1 MAFDFAPIVLRE
13 LLAAVEGGRL
23 VQGDPETEVR
33 GVANDTRRLRPGE
46 MFVAIPGFQLDALA
60 LVPRAVEKGARAIAA
75 EALPPGL
82 APDVPLL
89 LVSSARRALA
99 DLSAAFYRYPS
110 QLVPVVGVTG
120 TDGKTSTIH
129 LLSAILEA
137 HGLTTGW
144 LTTVN
149 TKIGAELRPNA
160 AENTTP
166 EAPLVQE
173 ALADMVDAGVQVA
186 LLETSSHALALER
199 VRGTHYRVGV
209 FTNLSPEHIN
219 FHGSLEAYREV
230 KSRLF
235 ARLPEDGLAVLN
247 ADDANS
253 QTMRAVTR
261 ARVLTYGLDQPAEI
275 TATDLELGPDGTS
288 FVVDG
293 RTIRTQLVARFNV
306 SNWLA
311 AYAAATAFG
320 ATPDDL
326 RRAADTQAPVPG
338 RMNLVRA
345 GQPFTVVVDF
355 AHTPQALEKALDTL
369 RSLVP
374 GRVLLV
380 FGLAGGRD
388 FANRPVMGRLAAE
401 KTDVFIISMDDP
413 GPEDPALIAQQIAE
427 GAAARGSNVV
437 IDLDRR
443 SAIRRVL
450 EEARPGDVVLLA
462 GKGHENRMVVGDQ
475 RLPWNDTQAAFE
487 ELARLGWRTQPVL

>member
-1 MAFDFAPIVLRE
+1 MAFDSTPIVLRE
-13 LLAAVEGGRL
+13 LVAAVEGGRL
-23 VQGDPETEVR
+23 VQGAPETLVR
-33 GVANDTRRLRPGE
+33 GIANDTRRLRPGDL
-46 MFVAIPGFQLDALA
+46 FVAIAGFEHDALEFVPQA
-60 LVPRAVEKGARAIAA
+60 LDKGASVIVG
-75 EALPPGL
+75 EGQPPHLG
-82 APDVPLL
+82 PDVPLL
-89 LVSSARRALA
+89 LVPSARRALA

-110 QLVPVVGVTG
+110 QLLPVVGVTG

-129 LLSAILEA
+129 LLSAILQA
-137 HGLTTGW
+137 RGLITGW

-166 EAPLVQE
+166 EAPLVQQ
-173 ALADMVDAGVQVA
+173 ALAEMVEAGVQVA
-186 LLETSSHALALER
+186 LLETSSHALALDR
-199 VRGTHYRVGV
+199 VRGVHYRVGV

-219 FHGSLEAYREV
+219 FHGSLEAYREA

-235 ARLPEDGLAVLN
+235 AMLPEDGLAVLN
-247 ADDANS
+247 ADDPNS
-253 QTMRAVTR
+253 QTMRAATR
-261 ARVLTYGLDQPAEI
+261 ARVLTYGLDQPADI
-275 TATDLELGPDGTS
+275 TATDLELGPDGAC
-288 FVVDG
+288 FVVEG

-320 ATPDDL
+320 ATVDDL
-326 RRAADTQAPVPG
+326 RSAAGGQAPVPG

-355 AHTPQALEKALDTL
+355 AHTPQALDKALGTL

-388 FANRPVMGRLAAE
+388 FANRPVMGRLAAAN
-401 KTDVFIISMDDP
+401 TDFFVISTDDP
-413 GPEDPALIAQQIAE
+413 GPEDPALIAEQIAR
-427 GAAARGSNVV
+427 GAKDVGSHFV

-450 EEARPGDVVLLA
+450 ESAEPGDVVLLA

-475 RLPWNDTQAAFE
+475 RLPWNDTHAAEE
-487 ELARLGWRTQPVL
+487 ELARLGWQIQPVL

>member
-1 MAFDFAPIVLRE
+1 MAFDPAPIVLRD
-13 LLAAVEGGRL
+13 LVAAVEGGRL
-23 VQGDPETEVR
+23 VQGDPDTDVR
-33 GVANDTRRLRPGE
+33 GIVYDSRRLRPGE
-46 MFVAIPGFQLDALA
+46 LFVAIPGFERDALTFVPQA
-60 LVPRAVEKGARAIAA
+60 LDKGASAVVA
-75 EALPPGL
+75 EVVPPHL

-89 LVSSARRALA
+89 LVPSARRALA

-110 QLVPVVGVTG
+110 QLVPVIGVTG

-137 HGLTTGW
+137 HSLTTGW

-149 TKIGAELRPNA
+149 TKVGAELRPNA

-166 EAPLVQE
+166 EAPLVQQ
-173 ALADMVDAGVQVA
+173 ALAEMVDAGVQVA

-219 FHGSLEAYREV
+219 FHGSFEAYRQT

-235 ARLPEDGLAVLN
+235 AMLPEDGLAVLN
-247 ADDANS
+247 ADDPAS
-253 QTMRAVTR
+253 EVMRGVTR
-261 ARVLTYGLDQPAEI
+261 ARVLTYGLDHPADI
-275 TATDLELGPDGTS
+275 TASDLQLGPDGAC

-311 AYAAATAFG
+311 AYAAATGFG
-320 ATPDDL
+320 ATPEHL
-326 RRAADTQAPVPG
+326 RTAAETQAPVPG

-388 FANRPVMGRLAAE
+388 VGNRPVMGRLAAD
-401 KTDVFIISMDDP
+401 KADFFVISMDDP
-413 GPEDPALIAQQIAE
+413 GAEDPAAIAQQIAE
-427 GAAARGSNVV
+427 GARDGSFV

-443 SAIRRVL
+443 SAVRRVL

-475 RLPWNDTQAAFE
+475 RLPWNDTQVARA
-487 ELARLGWRTQPVL
+487 ELASLGWQIQPVP

>member
-1 MAFDFAPIVLRE
+1 
-13 LLAAVEGGRL
+13 
-23 VQGDPETEVR
+23 
-33 GVANDTRRLRPGE
+33 
-46 MFVAIPGFQLDALA
+46 VAIPGFEHDALA
-60 LVPRAVEKGARAIAA
+60 FVPHALDNGARVIVA
-75 EALPPGL
+75 EAVPPHLP
-82 APDVPLL
+82 PDVPLL
-89 LVSSARRALA
+89 LVPSARRSLA

-129 LLSAILEA
+129 LLSTILEA

-149 TKIGAELRPNA
+149 TKIGAALRPNA

-166 EAPLVQE
+166 EAPLVQQ
-173 ALADMVDAGVQVA
+173 ALAEMVDAGVHVA
-186 LLETSSHALALER
+186 LLETSSHALALDR
-199 VRGTHYRVGV
+199 VRGTHYRLGV

-219 FHGSLEAYREV
+219 FHGSFEAYREA

-235 ARLPEDGLAVLN
+235 AMLPEHGLAVLN
-247 ADDANS
+247 ADDPNS
-253 QTMRAVTR
+253 QAMRAATR
-261 ARVLTYGLDQPAEI
+261 ARVLTYGLDHPADV
-275 TATDLELGPDGTS
+275 TATDVALGPDGTC

-293 RTIRTQLVARFNV
+293 RTIRTRLVARFNV

-326 RRAADTQAPVPG
+326 RAAADTQAPVPG

-388 FANRPVMGRLAAE
+388 FGNRPVMGRLAAA
-401 KTDVFIISMDDP
+401 KTDFFVISMDDP
-413 GPEDPALIAQQIAE
+413 GAEDPALIAQQIAE
-427 GAAARGSNVV
+427 GAAGGGSDFV

-443 SAIRRVL
+443 SAIRRVVR
-450 EEARPGDVVLLA
+450 EARAGDVVLLA
-462 GKGHENRMVVGDQ
+462 GKGHENRMVVGDR
-475 RLPWNDTQAAFE
+475 RLPWNDTRAAEE
-487 ELARLGWRTQPVL
+487 ELASLGWQIQPVP

>member
-1 MAFDFAPIVLRE
+1 
-13 LLAAVEGGRL
+13 
-23 VQGDPETEVR
+23 
-33 GVANDTRRLRPGE
+33 
-46 MFVAIPGFQLDALA
+46 
-60 LVPRAVEKGARAIAA
+60 
-75 EALPPGL
+75 
-82 APDVPLL
+82 
-89 LVSSARRALA
+89 
-99 DLSAAFYRYPS
+99 
-110 QLVPVVGVTG
+110 
-120 TDGKTSTIH
+120 
-129 LLSAILEA
+129 
-137 HGLTTGW
+137 

-166 EAPLVQE
+166 EAPLVQQT
-173 ALADMVDAGVQVA
+173 LAEMVDGGVQVA

-219 FHGSLEAYREV
+219 FHGSFEAYREA

-235 ARLPEDGLAVLN
+235 ASLPEDGLAVLN
-247 ADDANS
+247 ADDPNS
-253 QTMRAVTR
+253 QAMRAVTR
-261 ARVLTYGLDQPAEI
+261 ARVLTYGLDLEKTPDI

-293 RTIRTQLVARFNV
+293 RTIRTQLVARFTA
-306 SNWLA
+306 SNWRA
-311 AYAAATAFG
+311 ASAPATAFG

-326 RRAADTQAPVPG
+326 RRAAETQVPVPG

-355 AHTPQALEKALDTL
+355 AHTPQALDKALETL

-388 FANRPVMGRLAAE
+388 FANRPVMGRLAADR
-401 KTDVFIISMDDP
+401 TDFFVISMDDP
-413 GPEDPALIAQQIAE
+413 GPEDPGLIAEQIAE
-427 GAAARGSNVV
+427 GAAACGSNLV

-450 EEARPGDVVLLA
+450 QEARAGDVVLLA
-462 GKGHENRMVVGDQ
+462 GKGHENRMVVGDR
-475 RLPWNDTQAAFE
+475 RLPWNDTQVARE
-487 ELARLGWRTQPVL
+487 ELAALGWQIQPVP